1 MVVSIWIGIF
11 TALTMARTSDIITII
26 KQEMQEQA
34 VTIYRLAQLSGL
46 TRRTISATLRGLT
59 NPTLETIE
67 AMMKPLGLSIEV
79 VKKGSVKAP
88 NHTD

>member
-1 MVVSIWIGIF
+1 M
-11 TALTMARTSDIITII
+11 SDAIQII
-26 KQEMQEQA
+26 KQEMNEQA

-67 AMMKPLGLSIEV
+67 AMAKPLGLSVEI
-79 VKKGSVKAP
+79 VKNGKTKAQ

>member
-1 MVVSIWIGIF
+1 M
-11 TALTMARTSDIITII
+11 SDAIKII
-26 KQEMQEQA
+26 KQEMNEQA

-67 AMMKPLGLSIEV
+67 AMAKPLGLSIEV
-79 VKKGSVKAP
+79 VKSKKQPMYP
-88 NHTD
+88 NGDKP